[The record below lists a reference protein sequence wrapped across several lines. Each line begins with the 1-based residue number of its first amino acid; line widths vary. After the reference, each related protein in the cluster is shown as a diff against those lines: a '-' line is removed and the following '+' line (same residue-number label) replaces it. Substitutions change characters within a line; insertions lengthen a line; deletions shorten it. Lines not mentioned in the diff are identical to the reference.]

1 MEVPLSIQ
9 TILDRP
15 SIDSLASE
23 PAPTKTGMFHPA
35 LVVLLLALAGFFLAA
50 CATAPSGN
58 PVPQSPAL
66 DGAALYAEH
75 CAGCHGG
82 TGRGGS
88 ARRIAGKPAWE
99 TSVVV
104 KARVGPMS
112 QVRLS
117 AEEADAV
124 AKYVAG
130 LK

>member
-1 MEVPLSIQ
+1 MREI
-9 TILDRP
+9 
-15 SIDSLASE
+15 SLE
-23 PAPTKTGMFHPA
+23 PMIP
-35 LVVLLLALAGFFLAA
+35 
-50 CATAPSGN
+50 
-58 PVPQSPAL
+58 
-66 DGAALYAEH
+66 GAALYAEH

-99 TSVVV
+99 TSVIV
-104 KARVGPMS
+104 KARVGQMS

-117 AEEADAV
+117 AEAV